1 MGVFDGSTEEKTK
14 IAKTVDLG
22 PIEKQMSLM
31 TTKINLAL
39 TEFKTLP
46 FDTTGLVKSDF
57 DFNNHRIFNLTTDS
71 TLDKSGANVKF
82 VKDFIKSVIFPI
94 NMNANTITNLP
105 PPSLASDAATKQY
118 VDSKSD
124 VESYF

>member
-39 TEFKTLP
+39 T
-46 FDTTGLVKSDF
+46 
-57 DFNNHRIFNLTTDS
+57 
-71 TLDKSGANVKF
+71 
-82 VKDFIKSVIFPI
+82 
-94 NMNANTITNLP
+94 
-105 PPSLASDAATKQY
+105 
-118 VDSKSD
+118 
-124 VESYF
+124 